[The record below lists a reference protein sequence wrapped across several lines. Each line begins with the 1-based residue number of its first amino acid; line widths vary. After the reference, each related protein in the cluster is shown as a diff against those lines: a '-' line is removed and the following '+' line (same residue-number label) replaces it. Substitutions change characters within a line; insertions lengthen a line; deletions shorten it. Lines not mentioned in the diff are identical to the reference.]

1 VTARPVLYLV
11 GCGARP
17 SADLPQFAEWA
28 ISQGWDT
35 CVILT
40 PSALK
45 FADPARL
52 AKVTGHP
59 ARSDYKRP
67 EEPDVLPP
75 PEALAVA
82 PCTFNTVG
90 KWAAGISDTLALGLL
105 NEALGAGRPITAV
118 PNPHVDLA
126 QHPAFGRNVE
136 FLRGCGV
143 HVLFDPGRYP
153 LPNGSNDPRGIF
165 PWEALKDAVTRMR
178 SQVPDR

>member
-1 VTARPVLYLV
+1 VITAIAEALHV
-11 GCGARP
+11 GLACYPGRGRAQLETDVMR
-17 SADLPQFAEWA
+17 AWELRRMA
-28 ISQGWDT
+28 
-35 CVILT
+35 
-40 PSALK
+40 
-45 FADPARL
+45 ARL
-52 AKVTGHP
+52 AETTGHP

-75 PEALAVA
+75 PDAFAVA

-105 NEALGAGRPITAV
+105 NEALGAGRPIIAV

-143 HVLFDPGRYP
+143 QVLFDPERYP
-153 LPNGSNDPRGIF
+153 LPNGSNDPRLSF
-165 PWEALKDAVTRMR
+165 PWKALKAKVTTMLARVQAR
-178 SQVPDR
+178 